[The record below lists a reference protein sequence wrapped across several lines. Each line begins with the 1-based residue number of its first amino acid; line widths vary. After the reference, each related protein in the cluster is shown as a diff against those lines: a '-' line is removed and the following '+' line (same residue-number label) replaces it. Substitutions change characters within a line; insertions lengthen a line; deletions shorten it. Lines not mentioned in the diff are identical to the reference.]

1 LPPATDAHL
10 RLPSPEA
17 WVAVRRPGHPVLGA
31 LSPSRAGDF
40 TTCPLLYRYRAID
53 RLPEQPSAP
62 MVRGTLV
69 HSVLEQLFDLPA
81 PQRTMQRA
89 VGLLPDSW
97 EQIAADSP
105 ETLRLLAPEGDPKPT
120 DVAAWLATAEPLLA
134 TYFTMEDPTALEPA
148 HRELHVE
155 YELPDGPLLRGFVD
169 RVDIAP
175 GAGVRIVDYKTG
187 RAPRPAYEQ
196 KAMFQLRF
204 YALVVWRMTGTLP
217 RLLQL
222 TYLGSGEVLR
232 FQPDPEDLEAFEG
245 KLRALWASMVAVMQS
260 EGWTPR
266 PGPLCRW
273 CSFAPVCP
281 AQGGEA
287 LPLPAHARA
296 GGTSGQVR

>member
-1 LPPATDAHL
+1 MARNFSTRSVATK
-10 RLPSPEA
+10 EA
-17 WVAVRRPGHPVLGA
+17 QL
-31 LSPSRAGDF
+31 LLLL
-40 TTCPLLYRYRAID
+40 PLL
-53 RLPEQPSAP
+53 
-62 MVRGTLV
+62 M
-69 HSVLEQLFDLPA
+69 
-81 PQRTMQRA
+81 
-89 VGLLPDSW
+89 
-97 EQIAADSP
+97 
-105 ETLRLLAPEGDPKPT
+105 
-120 DVAAWLATAEPLLA
+120 
-134 TYFTMEDPTALEPA
+134 
-148 HRELHVE
+148 
-155 YELPDGPLLRGFVD
+155 
-169 RVDIAP
+169 
-175 GAGVRIVDYKTG
+175 
-187 RAPRPAYEQ
+187 
-196 KAMFQLRF
+196 
-204 YALVVWRMTGTLP
+204 LP

>member
-1 LPPATDAHL
+1 MLV
-10 RLPSPEA
+10 
-17 WVAVRRPGHPVLGA
+17 WVP
-31 LSPSRAGDF
+31 
-40 TTCPLLYRYRAID
+40 PLL
-53 RLPEQPSAP
+53 
-62 MVRGTLV
+62 
-69 HSVLEQLFDLPA
+69 
-81 PQRTMQRA
+81 
-89 VGLLPDSW
+89 
-97 EQIAADSP
+97 
-105 ETLRLLAPEGDPKPT
+105 
-120 DVAAWLATAEPLLA
+120 PL
-134 TYFTMEDPTALEPA
+134 
-148 HRELHVE
+148 
-155 YELPDGPLLRGFVD
+155 
-169 RVDIAP
+169 
-175 GAGVRIVDYKTG
+175 
-187 RAPRPAYEQ
+187 
-196 KAMFQLRF
+196 
-204 YALVVWRMTGTLP
+204 LP